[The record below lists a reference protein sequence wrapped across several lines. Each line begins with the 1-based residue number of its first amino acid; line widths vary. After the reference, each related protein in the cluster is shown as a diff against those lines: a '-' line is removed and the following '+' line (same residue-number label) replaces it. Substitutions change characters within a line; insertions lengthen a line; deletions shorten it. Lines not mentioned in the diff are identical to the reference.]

1 MIPVV
6 KTIVILLM
14 SFNIRYDNPND
25 GANSWDNRK
34 EIVVNIIE
42 NSSPDLLGLQE
53 VMKSQLEYLE
63 KGLTEYSY
71 FGEPRSEKENE
82 EYNPIFFK
90 KNKFELLDSDTFWL
104 SETPDEPSLGWDAAL
119 NRIVTW
125 GEIREKE
132 TGKILFHFNTH
143 FDHEG
148 EQAKLESVK
157 LLKAKIKEIAGD
169 NDYVVTGD
177 LNFDPSSRQYKKL
190 TNMERSTIERST
202 AVLGDASQIIKDG
215 SKVNKG
221 TFNGFDKSK
230 DPIGPIDYIL
240 VGMNVAVKSFN
251 VVDTIVSDQLP
262 SDHFPVEAELEIK
275 AE

>member
-25 GANSWDNRK
+25 GINSWENRK

-53 VMKSQLEYLE
+53 VTQTQLDYLAKE
-63 KGLTEYSY
+63 LKEHSY
-71 FGEPRSEKENE
+71 LGEPRSEKENA
-82 EYNPIFFK
+82 EYTPIFFK
-90 KNKFELLDSDTFWL
+90 KDKLELLDSDTFWL
-104 SETPDEPSLGWDAAL
+104 SEIPGEPSRGWDAAL

-125 GEIREKE
+125 GKLKEKE
-132 TGKILFHFNTH
+132 TGKIIFHFNTH

-148 EQAKLESVK
+148 EKAKMESVT
-157 LLKAKIKEIAGD
+157 LLKDKIKQIAGE

-177 LNFDPSSRQYKKL
+177 LNFDPSSKQYKEL
-190 TNMERSTIERST
+190 TKMDRST
-202 AVLGDASQIIKDG
+202 AILGDASQIIRDG
-215 SKVNKG
+215 SKVNEG
-221 TFNGFDKSK
+221 TFTGFNADKE
-230 DPIGPIDYIL
+230 PVGPIDYIF
-240 VGMNVAVKSFN
+240 VGMNVAVTSFEVIN
-251 VVDTIVSDQLP
+251 TIVNDQLP
-262 SDHFPVEAELEIK
+262 SDHFPVKAELEMK